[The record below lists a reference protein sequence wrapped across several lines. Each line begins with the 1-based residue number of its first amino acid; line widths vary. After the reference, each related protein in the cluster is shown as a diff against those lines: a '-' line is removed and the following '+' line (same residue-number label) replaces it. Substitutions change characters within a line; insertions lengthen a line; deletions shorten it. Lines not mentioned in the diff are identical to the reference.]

1 MQGLD
6 FVYFC
11 KGVNILLYVSTVLYL
26 HLLDLWDVSV
36 WTGILG
42 LYFVW
47 QTSCQIQIIDRKVN
61 YFFNIVYQSWQT
73 VL

>member
-6 FVYFC
+6 FVYFY
-11 KGVNILLYVSTVLYL
+11 KGVNLLLYFSNVLYL

-61 YFFNIVYQSWQT
+61 YFFNIVC
-73 VL
+73 